1 MSCIRW
7 RARSCR
13 SPTTASPTPATPPP
27 YCSGASTGSTASA
40 ACPTR
45 PTPITA
51 NMASSS
57 IEPAWETMMQITRT
71 IAGRRC
77 TPARLGAAVVFGCAL
92 FVCGCT
98 TDQQVAGVPDVPAD
112 YRMRHPITLKESDRT
127 LEVFIGSNRGE
138 LNPTQRAQI
147 LAFGLKWKREAT
159 GGIVIARPV
168 RSSNE
173 QASADATREIISI
186 LSASGM
192 PPGGIAVR
200 TYVAEGPALATV
212 RISYPKI
219 TAQAGPC
226 GIWPEDI
233 GPSMTRDYFE
243 NQPMWNNGC
252 AAQRNLAA
260 KSTIRPIWY
269 SRVPRR
275 LPTRCGA
282 PRCSRNTAWAS
293 IPRRY
298 LPAVRPPRSA
308 MLANKLISS

>member
-1 MSCIRW
+1 
-7 RARSCR
+7 
-13 SPTTASPTPATPPP
+13 
-27 YCSGASTGSTASA
+27 
-40 ACPTR
+40 
-45 PTPITA
+45 
-51 NMASSS
+51 
-57 IEPAWETMMQITRT
+57 MQITRT

-260 KSTIRPIWY
+260 EVDNPADLVQPRAETAAYTMRRTTVFEKYRLGVDSSTV
-269 SRVPRR
+269 S
-275 LPTRCGA
+275 T
-282 PRCSRNTAWAS
+282 SSQTA
-293 IPRRY
+293 
-298 LPAVRPPRSA
+298 
-308 MLANKLISS
+308 KISDVGK